1 MTPGTDPELLFR
13 QVLEGIGQPFYAVDR
28 DWRVILYNDEAAR
41 HFSRPAA
48 EVMGRRLWDVFAGEA
63 DHERGR
69 LLREAMATRRV
80 VRGEAQSMMAPRL
93 ISYRLFPL
101 GDGLGVVLSDVSD
114 RRDAQQALGERSA
127 ELEAVLDTIPTA
139 VWFTYDREAREIV
152 RNRRA
157 VELLRLPQDTTMRL
171 AVAPRRTFR
180 VQRNGQDLGPD
191 ETPLRRAVR
200 GETVENELLDLVHDD
215 GDRRILLVR
224 AAPLRRPDGSV
235 IGAVCAAADVTE
247 RHKYEARLRRLVDEL
262 NHRAKNTLAVVQSL
276 AKLTLKNLDSS
287 SRQSFEE
294 RLFNLAQ
301 VHDLLTQDHWTG
313 AELGA
318 VLGSAIRAVFPAENR
333 VNLAGDSIRLQPRTA
348 ISLSM
353 AAHELATNAIKYG
366 ALSAASGRVSV
377 RWSTDGGRFV
387 LIWEESNGPAPT
399 PPTRKGFGTRMIGD
413 VVAKELEGEVRFD
426 YRAAGLLCTIEGS
439 LGALQASPGAR

>member
-1 MTPGTDPELLFR
+1 MIQGADPELLFR
-13 QVLEGIGQPFYAVDR
+13 QVVEGLGQPFYAVDR

-41 HFSRPAA
+41 HFGRSAA
-48 EVMGRRLWDVFAGEA
+48 DVLGRRLWDIFPGES

-69 LLREAMATRRV
+69 LLREAMASRRV
-80 VRGEAQSMMAPRL
+80 VRGETQSMMAPRL

-101 GDGLGVVLSDVSD
+101 GDGLGVVLSDVSE

-139 VWFTYDREAREIV
+139 VWFTYDREGREVV

-157 VELLRLPQDTTMRL
+157 VELLRLPQEDGPPL
-171 AVAPRRTFR
+171 AVVPHRTFR
-180 VQRNGQDLGPD
+180 YQRNGQDIGPD
-191 ETPLRRAVR
+191 ETPLRRAAR
-200 GETVENELLDLVHDD
+200 GETVDNELLDLVHDD

-247 RHKYEARLRRLVDEL
+247 RHRYEARLRLLVDEL

-276 AKLTLKNLDSS
+276 AKLTLKNLDTP

-333 VNLAGDSIRLQPRTA
+333 VSLEGPGIRLHPRTA

-377 RWSTDGGRFV
+377 RWSTDGGRFA
-387 LIWEESNGPAPT
+387 LTWEESNGPTPA
-399 PPTRKGFGTRMIGD
+399 PPTRRGFGTRMIGD

-426 YRAAGLLCTIEGS
+426 YRAGGLVCTIEGS

>member
-1 MTPGTDPELLFR
+1 MIPGADPELLFR
-13 QVLEGIGQPFYAVDR
+13 QVIEGLGQPFYAVDR

-41 HFSRPAA
+41 HFGRPAA
-48 EVMGRRLWDVFAGEA
+48 DVLGRRLWDIFPGES

-69 LLREAMATRRV
+69 LLREAMASRRV

-127 ELEAVLDTIPTA
+127 ELAAVLDTIPTA
-139 VWFTYDREAREIV
+139 VWFTYDREAREVV

-157 VELLRLPQDTTMRL
+157 IELLRLPQDDGPPL
-171 AVAPRRTFR
+171 AVVPHRTFR
-180 VQRNGQDLGPD
+180 YQRNGQDIAPD
-191 ETPLRRAVR
+191 EMPLRRAAR
-200 GETVENELLDLVHDD
+200 GETVDNELLDLVHDD
-215 GDRRILLVR
+215 GDRRVLLMR
-224 AAPLRRPDGSV
+224 AVPLRRPDGSV

-247 RHKYEARLRRLVDEL
+247 RHRYEGRLRLLVDEL

-276 AKLTLKNLDSS
+276 AKLTLKNLDTP

-313 AELGA
+313 AELGD

-333 VNLAGDSIRLQPRTA
+333 VILEGPGIRLHPRTA

-366 ALSAASGRVSV
+366 ALSAASGCVSV

-387 LIWEESNGPAPT
+387 LTWEESNGPTPT
-399 PPTRKGFGTRMIGD
+399 PPTRRGFGTRMIGD
-413 VVAKELEGEVRFD
+413 VVAKELEGNVRFD
-426 YRAAGLLCTIEGS
+426 YRAGGLVCTIEGS
-439 LGALQASPGAR
+439 LAALRASPGAG

>member
-1 MTPGTDPELLFR
+1 MTAGTDPELLFR
-13 QVLEGIGQPFYAVDR
+13 QVVEGLGQPFYAVDR

-41 HFSRPAA
+41 HFGRPAA
-48 EVMGRRLWDVFAGEA
+48 EVLGRRLWDIFAGEA

-80 VRGEAQSMMAPRL
+80 VQGETQSMMAPRL

-101 GDGLGVVLSDVSD
+101 GDGLGVALSDVSD

-171 AVAPRRTFR
+171 AAAPHRTFR
-180 VQRNGQDLGPD
+180 FQRNGQDIGPD
-191 ETPLRRAVR
+191 ETPLRRAAR
-200 GETVENELLDLVHDD
+200 GETVENELLHLVHDD

-224 AAPLRRPDGSV
+224 AAPLRRPDGGV

-247 RHKYEARLRRLVDEL
+247 RHKYEARLRLLVDEL

-276 AKLTLKNLDSS
+276 AKLTLKNLDTP

-318 VLGSAIRAVFPAENR
+318 VLASAVRAVFPADNR
-333 VNLAGDSIRLQPRTA
+333 VNLAGDSIRLNPHIA

-366 ALSAASGRVSV
+366 ALSSVSGRVSV
-377 RWSTDGGRFV
+377 RWSTEGDRFA
-387 LIWEESNGPAPT
+387 LTWEESNGPPPT
-399 PPTRKGFGTRMIGD
+399 PPSRKGFGTRMIGD
-413 VVAKELEGEVRFD
+413 VVAKELDGKVRFD

-439 LGALQASPGAR
+439 LGALQASPRAG